1 MKKETSRQS
10 GAASCGTCTYY
21 IYDDEYEEYVCDI
34 SMDEDE
40 YIRLISDKH
49 YECRY

>member
-21 IYDDEYEEYVCDI
+21 IYDDEYEENMSATSAWMKTNI
-34 SMDEDE
+34 SA
-40 YIRLISDKH
+40 
-49 YECRY
+49 